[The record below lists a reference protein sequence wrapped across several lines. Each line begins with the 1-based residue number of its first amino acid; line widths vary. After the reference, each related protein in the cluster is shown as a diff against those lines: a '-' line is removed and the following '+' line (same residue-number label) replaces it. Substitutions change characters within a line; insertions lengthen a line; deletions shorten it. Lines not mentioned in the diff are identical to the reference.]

1 MYLNIILTLLFLAIA
16 YIGLTFS
23 IILVIMRKEGHQER
37 TQYLE
42 NKEYQKSI
50 NTKMV
55 ILHEEMLKEIKRRSH
70 DRLML

>member
-16 YIGLTFS
+16 WNGFIFS
-23 IILVIMRKEGHQER
+23 LLLAIMRKEGTSGR
-37 TQYLE
+37 LE
-42 NKEYQKSI
+42 IEEQRAYTKGI

-55 ILHEEMLKEIKRRSH
+55 NLHEEMLKELKRRSH